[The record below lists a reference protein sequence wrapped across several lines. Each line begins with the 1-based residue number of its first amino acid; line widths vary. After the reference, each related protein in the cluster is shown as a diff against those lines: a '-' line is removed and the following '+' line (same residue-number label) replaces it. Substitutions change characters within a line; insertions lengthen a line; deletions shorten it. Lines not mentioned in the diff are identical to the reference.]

1 MVKPPYFLMRPRYL
15 RAIPSL
21 VVLTTAM
28 AWGVASEPDV
38 LDVVNKRAGVTLVQG
53 AEDDLIVPA
62 FLNRELAGL
71 IPHAKLQMLP
81 TGGHMYPITRTD
93 AFVTALTE
101 FAKSCQE

>member
-28 AWGVASEPDV
+28 AWGVASDPDV

-53 AEDDLIVPA
+53 AAAGRRPDTAPIFVP
-62 FLNRELAGL
+62 
-71 IPHAKLQMLP
+71 K
-81 TGGHMYPITRTD
+81 
-93 AFVTALTE
+93 
-101 FAKSCQE
+101 

>member
-38 LDVVNKRAGVTLVQG
+38 LDVATRRAGVALVQ
-53 AEDDLIVPA
+53 AA
-62 FLNRELAGL
+62 AGGR
-71 IPHAKLQMLP
+71 P
-81 TGGHMYPITRTD
+81 D
-93 AFVTALTE
+93 AAPF
-101 FAKSCQE
+101 FMPKKS